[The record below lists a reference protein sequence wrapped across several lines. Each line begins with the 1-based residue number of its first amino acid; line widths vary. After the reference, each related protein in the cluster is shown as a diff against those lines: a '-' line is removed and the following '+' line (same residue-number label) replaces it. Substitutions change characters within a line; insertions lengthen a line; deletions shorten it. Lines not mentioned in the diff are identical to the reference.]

1 MKRTLF
7 YLSVAITGVAIK
19 IGLALCLLGYLPVI
33 PYLAWVGITLVI
45 DLFWYALVNVKEG
58 TK

>member
-1 MKRTLF
+1 MKHSLF
-7 YLSVAITGVAIK
+7 YLGAALTGLAIK

-33 PYLAWVGITLVI
+33 PYLAWVGVTLVI
-45 DLFWYALVNVKEG
+45 DLLWYGAINKKEG